1 MKRYWLKFSVTQ
13 TEAPL
18 DVISVTHG
26 GSLSNAAARHEV
38 DFAVTGSRH
47 SKYGVLSD
55 HVPSEVQIE
64 FPAGQI
70 TMTPGATDRVSV
82 LCQCAAKPDR
92 QSQIMGRV
100 RRAERDRQ
108 SETSR
113 ARQAERDR
121 HSHTDRARQ
130 AYPDRQRGTDR
141 AGQIEPDRQRGTD
154 RAG

>member
-1 MKRYWLKFSVTQ
+1 MCKLSF
-13 TEAPL
+13 
-18 DVISVTHG
+18 ISSG
-26 GSLSNAAARHEV
+26 
-38 DFAVTGSRH
+38 
-47 SKYGVLSD
+47 
-55 HVPSEVQIE
+55 P
-64 FPAGQI
+64 
-70 TMTPGATDRVSV
+70 ATDRVSV
-82 LCQCAAKPDR
+82 LCQCAAEPDR
-92 QSQIMGRV
+92 QSQIMGRA
-100 RRAERDRQ
+100 RQAERDRQ